1 MLRTAI
7 EIGSRVGGAVAGL
20 RKLEDRQTRLGR
32 TLQATRRQAAALR
45 GRAVDLRSAQQRLGD
60 STGALAR
67 DLEVVGRRLEKA
79 RRRMGEYR
87 REMRDLDTLQRARAG
102 RLRTAAMLG
111 TVGVG
116 ARMAGSIL
124 TAEHARQTAAVRIGT
139 LLPERERA
147 GGRAAADQAAGDYAR
162 RGLTTATE
170 HLQIQYQLVSAGLGA
185 ELSRSA
191 ADVVAQVATITDGV
205 PGQVGDVVATAWK
218 NLGRGLAGDQ
228 TQQISQVGAIL
239 TRTQQRYQI
248 ENFGQLGQALAE
260 VSARAAAAQLPLD
273 QAAAAVGLLHDGGLK
288 AGRAGTAL
296 SATLRQLGP
305 AAEKLGF
312 ALERDARGGLD
323 LGATLGG
330 LSRQLKGLD
339 VDARN
344 AALQRAFG
352 DEGFSGVQILLD
364 KLPGLR
370 AGLLDLA
377 DTSGVLDD
385 GMRQFLDT
393 PAGRLQTMQ
402 ANVAELRT
410 ALTKGAAPVE
420 RFAVG
425 MAQGLAGAAKEYP
438 RAAAGIGLVGSAVG
452 AAVAAV
458 VGAAITRGV
467 WWAWLELGRSVRMV
481 RKAAILSRAAILLQ
495 AGALRIGAG
504 ATWAWTIAQRALN
517 LAMRLNP
524 IGLVITGVVL
534 LAGVVW
540 RYWGPISRFAGRM
553 WDGMRAG
560 FGRAWEWIRGFFAGG
575 PLAVLRRL
583 AGFHPL
589 AIGVRLMAAAGG
601 RRPERRRP
609 ARRRAV
615 GRARARR
622 GAAPLVGRAR
632 GPVLAPDGERRLHP
646 AHGGRRRPER
656 RAWRPAGTARGR
668 DFGRGGDPGRRGD
681 SDSGR
686 AVPFQVATGVPF
698 SVAISRLAPEK
709 CRFRAA
715 PPAGFVRIP
724 PCRSQPTVE
733 PRGVRD
739 DNSPG
744 AERA

>member
-1 MLRTAI
+1 M
-7 EIGSRVGGAVAGL
+7 
-20 RKLEDRQTRLGR
+20 
-32 TLQATRRQAAALR
+32 
-45 GRAVDLRSAQQRLGD
+45 
-60 STGALAR
+60 
-67 DLEVVGRRLEKA
+67 
-79 RRRMGEYR
+79 
-87 REMRDLDTLQRARAG
+87 
-102 RLRTAAMLG
+102 
-111 TVGVG
+111 
-116 ARMAGSIL
+116 
-124 TAEHARQTAAVRIGT
+124 
-139 LLPERERA
+139 
-147 GGRAAADQAAGDYAR
+147 
-162 RGLTTATE
+162 
-170 HLQIQYQLVSAGLGA
+170 
-185 ELSRSA
+185 
-191 ADVVAQVATITDGV
+191 
-205 PGQVGDVVATAWK
+205 
-218 NLGRGLAGDQ
+218 
-228 TQQISQVGAIL
+228 
-239 TRTQQRYQI
+239 
-248 ENFGQLGQALAE
+248 
-260 VSARAAAAQLPLD
+260 
-273 QAAAAVGLLHDGGLK
+273 
-288 AGRAGTAL
+288 
-296 SATLRQLGP
+296 
-305 AAEKLGF
+305 
-312 ALERDARGGLD
+312 
-323 LGATLGG
+323 
-330 LSRQLKGLD
+330 SRQLKGLD

-458 VGAAITRGV
+458 VVGAAITRGV

-481 RKAAILSRAAILLQ
+481 RKAAILSRVAILLQ

-589 AIGVRLMAAAGG
+589 AIGVRLMAALADGVRSGVGRLAGALWDG
-601 RRPERRRP
+601 LERVAGLLPSSDAREGPFSRLTASGASILRTVGAGVRSAGPGGLRAPLAAAISATAAIPAAAATATPAAPSLFRWPRGSLFQLPFPDSLRRNAGSAPPRRP
-609 ARRRAV
+609 ASSASRPAVRSRRLNRAASGTIIPLARSAPDDRQTWGTDDGEAS
-615 GRARARR
+615 GRERPDRAMR
-622 GAAPLVGRAR
+622 GAAPVAGR
-632 GPVLAPDGERRLHP
+632 L
-646 AHGGRRRPER
+646 
-656 RAWRPAGTARGR
+656 
-668 DFGRGGDPGRRGD
+668 RRGAETRWAAW
-681 SDSGR
+681 GR
-686 AVPFQVATGVPF
+686 
-698 SVAISRLAPEK
+698 
-709 CRFRAA
+709 
-715 PPAGFVRIP
+715 PP
-724 PCRSQPTVE
+724 
-733 PRGVRD
+733 
-739 DNSPG
+739 
-744 AERA
+744 